1 MVNLNWS
8 EEITAGITQI
18 ERQHQNLL
26 SLIRDLRGMINNSAR
41 SGELISL
48 LIEFSRFVEEHFE
61 YEEEILGLSGY
72 IKSEQHKS
80 EHDSILQKL
89 NEITGSKIEH
99 KLSDI
104 QDSIIAI
111 FNWFEQHLINEDA
124 GYLRYL
130 KDGLTDTSQ

>member
-1 MVNLNWS
+1 MVNLNWA
-8 EEITAGITQI
+8 EEISSGVAQI

-48 LIEFSRFVEEHFE
+48 LTEFSRFVEEHFE
-61 YEEEILGLSGY
+61 YEEQILGLAGY

-80 EHDSILQKL
+80 EHDAILQKL
-89 NEITGSKIEH
+89 NEITGSTMEH
-99 KLSDI
+99 KLSDMQESVI
-104 QDSIIAI
+104 SI
-111 FNWFEQHLINEDA
+111 FNWFEQHLIKEDA

-130 KDGLTDTSQ
+130 KDGATDTGQ